1 MFSID
6 VAGLLKGSLVK
17 SWLDADLEYERKVFA
32 LKTPRLDPRVGQP
45 GEEEVP
51 QVESQLDDH
60 RKDAHSVDKDP
71 SGVWVA
77 AKSDHF

>member
-1 MFSID
+1 MTVTS
-6 VAGLLKGSLVK
+6 LLKGRLIPSG
-17 SWLDADLEYERKVFA
+17 LDADLEYERKVFT

-45 GEEEVP
+45 GEQEVP
-51 QVESQLDDH
+51 QIEGQLDDH

-77 AKSDHF
+77 AKSDHY

>member
-45 GEEEVP
+45 GEQEVP
-51 QVESQLDDH
+51 QVEGQLGEHGKSAH
-60 RKDAHSVDKDP
+60 RVDQKP
-71 SGVWVA
+71 SIWRLTTEA
-77 AKSDHF
+77 THF

>member
-1 MFSID
+1 MTVTS
-6 VAGLLKGSLVK
+6 LLKGRLIP
-17 SWLDADLEYERKVFA
+17 SWLDADLEYERKVFTV
-32 LKTPRLDPRVGQP
+32 KTPRLDPCVGQP

-51 QVESQLDDH
+51 QVEGQLDDH
-60 RKDAHSVDKDP
+60 RKDAHSVDQKP

>member
-17 SWLDADLEYERKVFA
+17 SWLDADFEYEREVFT

-45 GEEEVP
+45 GEQEVP
-51 QVESQLDDH
+51 QVEGQLNGD
-60 RKDAHSVDKDP
+60 RKYA
-71 SGVWVA
+71 
-77 AKSDHF
+77 

>member
-1 MFSID
+1 MTVTS
-6 VAGLLKGSLVK
+6 LLKSRLIPGG
-17 SWLDADLEYERKVFA
+17 LDADLEYERKVFT

-71 SGVWVA
+71 SRVWVA